1 MAERRDKN
9 ATELF
14 FRIQRRTMSLVLM
27 VLSRPVNSATRTKG
41 DLIVDGP
48 KIVDYN
54 ASVILTGKLT
64 IML

>member
-1 MAERRDKN
+1 
-9 ATELF
+9 
-14 FRIQRRTMSLVLM
+14 MSLVLM